1 MEQGIVDMM
10 IASSAVG
17 GLDSEHFRI
26 LETRRGRRVTGN
38 RSRTGLQTTV
48 MLHAIRGGDEFK
60 PTLESQIEELSA
72 KYGIKDEY
80 LRSMR
85 ELRSVYRKKP
95 DSAITASE
103 ANNEQSTGTTN
114 IFELRGPVEPP
125 TSAMS
130 TIFALRKQLSGSR
143 KRSKS
148 RHYRRRSRSSSCS
161 SSSSSSSCLSSSS
174 SSSSCSSS
182 SSSSS
187 SSCSSS
193 GSSSCGEDKL
203 HSDLLELLEQTEFN
217 VDNPDKFIKVLN
229 RDPPKPDKATM
240 STFAKLKSASQPEV
254 ERILLKHMQ
263 KLEDYY
269 DDLAEVIYHL
279 GSLRS

>member
-10 IASSAVG
+10 ISSSAVG
-17 GLDSEHFRI
+17 GLESDHFRI

-60 PTLESQIEELSA
+60 PTLESQIEKLSE

-85 ELRSVYRKKP
+85 ELQSMHRKKP
-95 DSAITASE
+95 DSAITAFE
-103 ANNEQSTGTTN
+103 ADNEQSTGSTN
-114 IFELRGPVEPP
+114 IFELRGPTETPMPAVMSAIFTPRNQPP
-125 TSAMS
+125 
-130 TIFALRKQLSGSR
+130 GSR

-148 RHYRRRSRSSSCS
+148 RRYRRRRRSSSC
-161 SSSSSSSCLSSSS
+161 SSSS

-182 SSSSS
+182 SSSSCSSSSSS

-193 GSSSCGEDKL
+193 GSSSRGEDKL
-203 HSDLLELLEQTEFN
+203 HSDLLELLEQTEFS

-229 RDPPKPDKATM
+229 RDPPKPDKTTV

-263 KLEDYY
+263 KLEEYY

-279 GSLRS
+279 GNLRS